1 MRREGKHL
9 SDYSLTP
16 PTLSRPDK
24 NKKSQSQAW
33 YAFISFSYVCG
44 LSGLGGKAHG
54 LGSQE
59 TRAGGTSYHR

>member
-1 MRREGKHL
+1 MSIRLFSYPSHPL
-9 SDYSLTP
+9 
-16 PTLSRPDK
+16 RPDK
-24 NKKSQSQAW
+24 NRKSQSQAW

-44 LSGLGGKAHG
+44 LSGIGGRAHG